1 MNRSPGSRPRGTP
14 GGAGPGQFPTLKSV
28 PGERDTYGSTSSYIA
43 SCRTGYQI
51 PSLPCLWY
59 NQPCFR
65 QSGERE
71 DMPGLLVQD
80 RDHTPDR
87 DGHCKLRGLDRSALI
102 VSGLPGKKPVRC
114 RAGYETKDSSL
125 QTVIVS
131 PGARMLTLMSVVRSR
146 AVLNGPGS
154 WAMTG
159 QVL

>member
-1 MNRSPGSRPRGTP
+1 
-14 GGAGPGQFPTLKSV
+14 
-28 PGERDTYGSTSSYIA
+28 
-43 SCRTGYQI
+43 
-51 PSLPCLWY
+51 
-59 NQPCFR
+59 
-65 QSGERE
+65 
-71 DMPGLLVQD
+71 MPGLLLQD

-102 VSGLPGKKPVRC
+102 VSGLPGKKKQCGAEQGTR
-114 RAGYETKDSSL
+114 RDSSL